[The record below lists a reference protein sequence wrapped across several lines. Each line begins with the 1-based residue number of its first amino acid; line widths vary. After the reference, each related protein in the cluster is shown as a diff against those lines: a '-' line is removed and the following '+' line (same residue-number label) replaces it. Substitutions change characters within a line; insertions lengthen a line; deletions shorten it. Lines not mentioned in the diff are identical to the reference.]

1 MRLIKGFFTLA
12 LSVISLIVYSQTG
25 SVKGQAIDQQT
36 KLPIANAH
44 IFIPN
49 TTYQTYADSVGNF
62 FLPRLPSGKWTLL
75 IKNEGWES
83 FSKAIVVNPNGT
95 TVLPVEMAQ
104 KSGFAATELGLSKS
118 KRSKLMDQAY
128 ERLLGKDYKAIEI
141 QILDE
146 GANLI
151 FEELAEKSV
160 RVSSSGPFYITNNE
174 TGYLVTTY
182 FEPFLIESDQRP
194 VTSQV
199 YFEIPVPEGKK
210 IGEARA
216 KKRLEIFN
224 NSAQKYLSLLMEGK
238 VDSFERNPNPSITVS
253 SSKGDYFL
261 SFERPVEITL
271 PNGKRG
277 SIDYVVESLEVKLNG
292 SPVSNEQLISGGYFS
307 TINPVFQLPS
317 DLFGDRLI
325 SLANLEKTPQSMQE
339 KVLLLT
345 DRNHYLKGETLF
357 FKANM
362 IYAEPLLGPSL
373 SKVLHLELIDTT
385 GYLELHQVFLIKSG
399 KAFGSI
405 VLPVALDQENYFL
418 RAYTSWSLNYGD
430 QNSAF
435 IPIQVHDPSLMPRSD
450 LPKQNSVGVSIFTE
464 KQFYGPDEPVNLN
477 IMVQDQKGKP
487 ITSDL
492 TISILDISQ
501 GLPVSTSQDLS
512 EIAKIQTINSSK
524 SLADFKL
531 PLETA
536 YSVTG
541 SVKSSA
547 STSMDG
553 NVTAL
558 VNALQNMEKYKLDKD
573 GSFVIP
579 NLDFEDEFEIAIR
592 AESRDG
598 MPIRDISLEIQR
610 YPTSSQLTA
619 YEFPE
624 LIRTSVKPLTVEELQ
639 ANMQEGEILMEE
651 FTLEEVK
658 ADPRGAMI
666 YGTPDNVV
674 DPAKFQL
681 NGNTAQ
687 FLYLLSGQVPGMIVS
702 GNPPSVRLR
711 GGEPLVFIDGVP
723 INFPSGTTLG
733 GGGPTG
739 RSVLQIIEGINVF
752 AIDRVEVIKRLVP
765 SLGDAG
771 RNGVISIF
779 MKTGKDLEL
788 ANEAKRNNFTSFKL
802 SGYPIPSNFQD
813 IQKVQ
818 LENPLLRGLSP
829 TLYWNPEVITSELEL
844 AKKVQFK
851 SSESGGPMWVEIRGI
866 SETGE
871 ILTGSFLINE
881 QKK

>member
-1 MRLIKGFFTLA
+1 M
-12 LSVISLIVYSQTG
+12 
-25 SVKGQAIDQQT
+25 
-36 KLPIANAH
+36 
-44 IFIPN
+44 
-49 TTYQTYADSVGNF
+49 
-62 FLPRLPSGKWTLL
+62 PRLPSGKWTLL

-83 FSKAIVVNPNGT
+83 LSEAIIVNPNGSA
-95 TVLPVEMAQ
+95 VLSVEMVQ
-104 KSGFAATELGLSKS
+104 KSRFAPIETDLSKS

-128 ERLLGKDYKAIEI
+128 DRLYGKDYKSSEI
-141 QILDE
+141 QILDK

-151 FEELAEKSV
+151 FEELADKSV
-160 RVSSSGPFYITNNE
+160 RVSSSGPSYITNNA

-199 YFEIPVPEGKK
+199 YFEIPIPEGEKTD
-210 IGEARA
+210 EARA
-216 KKRLEIFN
+216 KRRLEIFN
-224 NSAQKYLSLLMEGK
+224 NSPQKYLSLLMEGK
-238 VDSFERNPNPSITVS
+238 VDSFERNPNPAITAS
-253 SSKGDYFL
+253 SFRGDYFL
-261 SFERPVEITL
+261 SFEKPLEITL
-271 PNGKRG
+271 PNGNRG
-277 SIDYVVESLEVKLNG
+277 SIDYVGESLEVKLNG
-292 SPVSNEQLISGGYFS
+292 SPVSNQQLTLGGYFLS
-307 TINPVFQLPS
+307 QNPVFQLPS
-317 DLFGDRLI
+317 DVFGERLI
-325 SLANLEKTPQSMQE
+325 SLANLKKTPQSMQE
-339 KVLLLT
+339 KVMLQT

-362 IYAEPLLGPSL
+362 IYAEPLLSPSL
-373 SKVLHLELIDTT
+373 SKVLHLEVLDTT
-385 GYLELHQVFLIKSG
+385 GYLEFHQVFPIKSG

-405 VLPVALDQENYFL
+405 VLPVGLDQENYLL
-418 RAYTSWSLNYGD
+418 RAYTAWSLNYGD
-430 QNSAF
+430 QNSAL
-435 IPIQVHDPSLMPRSD
+435 IPIQIHDPSLIPQSD
-450 LPKQNSVGVSIFTE
+450 LPKQKSVGVSIFTE
-464 KQFYGPDEPVNLN
+464 KQFYGPDELVNLN

-487 ITSDL
+487 IASDL
-492 TISILDISQ
+492 TISILDLSQ
-501 GLPVSTSQDLS
+501 GLPVSSSQDLS
-512 EIAKIQTINSSK
+512 EITKIQTVDSSK

-541 SVKSSA
+541 SVKSGA
-547 STSMDG
+547 YTSMDG

-558 VNALQNMEKYKLDKD
+558 VNALQNMEKYKLDKN

-579 NLDFEDEFEIAIR
+579 NLDFESEFEIAVK
-592 AESRDG
+592 AESREG
-598 MPIRDISLEIQR
+598 MPLRDISMEIQR
-610 YPTSSQLTA
+610 YPTNNQLPA
-619 YEFPE
+619 FEFPE
-624 LIRTSVKPLTVEELQ
+624 LIKTSTRPLTVEETQ

-733 GGGPTG
+733 GGGPMG

-779 MKTGKDLEL
+779 MKTGKDLEA
-788 ANEAKRNNFTSFKL
+788 ANEAKRNSFSTFTL
-802 SGYPIPSNFQD
+802 TGYPTPRSFLD
-813 IQKVQ
+813 IQKEQ
-818 LENPLLRGLSP
+818 LENPLLRGLIP

-851 SSESGGPMWVEIRGI
+851 SSESGGPMWIEIKGI

-871 ILTGSFLINE
+871 IVYGSFLINE
-881 QKK
+881 QKN